1 MPYYNYKGL
10 TVKNNIAKTA
20 IALAITSILSACS
33 STSETTQ
40 TAPVYQCNPQMMEE
54 SNHLRIYQIM
64 VESFVDG
71 DSSIGHGT
79 GYGPSHHNGD
89 LQGIIDSLDYIQSLG
104 MNAIWMTPIFESAPI
119 EGQGHWADKL
129 DATGYFAT
137 DFFKIDPRFGT
148 LEKAKELVEEAH
160 KRGIYVLFDGVF
172 GHHKEGLIKPS
183 PSGLLPSGNNNPVDY
198 PASEDFY
205 SEVAAYWI
213 SELKIDGWRLDQAYQ
228 VPTESWINIRKA
240 VDNASQNTTY
250 INNKGEQVNPLGY
263 MVAEIWNNE
272 NYITETGYGEERNP
286 ALCSAFDFPLRFRV
300 TETFAVNESGVG
312 NKGGDWLN
320 EGMQMHELYPSHA
333 TPNLMLGNHDVV
345 RFGDLLQRGEIADP
359 SDKDYWIRHKA
370 ALSFQAAYTG
380 PITLYYGD
388 EIGDQIDGF
397 SKKENKDTCAI
408 KGLCDDHIAR
418 SSAKVDGLTA
428 TLTSEQFNLKN
439 YVSALMNLRIENPA
453 LSEGIRTNIMAN
465 KAVYVDHKKAKNNT
479 ILFMVSTQGQSQI
492 LSLQAEQ
499 IGSKG
504 NLIDLLTDQTFSP
517 NEGIYTIPLSNFESR
532 FLKIEEPNA
541 AGPKTTE
548 KEIALYGSGFMA
560 QCDNPTITDTSG
572 SITDTLYLVGDFSDS
587 RWSHKTQRA
596 YQYKGNNIY
605 QVVAN
610 EKRGPYK
617 MQYATKDWASQYTV
631 DGLSPKLGQNS
642 PLINGG
648 YGQDT
653 AIYLPEDGNY
663 VWSLEFTPQGE
674 PKSMMVSKC
683 K

>member
-1 MPYYNYKGL
+1 MPYYKYKGL

-20 IALAITSILSACS
+20 IALAITSLLSACS

-40 TAPVYQCNPQMMEE
+40 TTSAYQCNPQMMEK

-71 DSSIGHGT
+71 DPNIGHGT

-104 MNAIWMTPIFESAPI
+104 MNTIWMTPIFESAPI
-119 EGQGHWADKL
+119 EGQDHWADKL

-160 KRGIYVLFDGVF
+160 KRGMYVLFDGVF

-183 PSGLLPSGNNNPVDY
+183 PSGLLPSGSNNPVDY
-198 PASEDFY
+198 PESEDFY

-272 NYITETGYGEERNP
+272 SYITETGYGTEQNP

-300 TETFAVNESGVG
+300 AETFAVNESGVG
-312 NKGGDWLN
+312 NKGGNWLN

-345 RFGDLLQRGEIADP
+345 RFGDLLQRGDIAEP
-359 SDKDYWIRHKA
+359 SDRNYWLRHKA

-388 EIGDQIDGF
+388 EIGDQVDGF
-397 SKKENKDTCAI
+397 SNKENKDTCAI
-408 KGLCDDHIAR
+408 KGVCDDHIAR
-418 SSAKVDGLTA
+418 SSAKIHGLTA
-428 TLTSEQFNLKN
+428 TLTPDQLNLKT
-439 YVSALMNLRIENPA
+439 YVSELMALRIENPA
-453 LSEGIRTNIMAN
+453 LSEGVRTNIIAN
-465 KAVYVDHKKAKNNT
+465 KAVYVDHKQVENNT
-479 ILFMVSTQGQSQI
+479 ILFMVSTQKQNQT
-492 LSLQAEQ
+492 LSLKAEQ

-504 NLIDLLTDQTFSP
+504 NLVDLLTNQVFTP
-517 NEGIYTIPLSNFESR
+517 IEGIYTIPLSNFESR
-532 FLKIEEPNA
+532 FLKIEKPNPT
-541 AGPKTTE
+541 GPKVE
-548 KEIALYGSGFMA
+548 AKEITLYGTGFMA
-560 QCDNPTITDTSG
+560 KCDNPTMPITNAP
-572 SITDTLYLVGDFSDS
+572 IKDTLYLVGDFSDS
-587 RWSHKTQRA
+587 RWGHKEPRS
-596 YQYKGNNIY
+596 YQYKGNGIY
-605 QVVAN
+605 QVVIN

-617 MQYATKDWASQYTV
+617 MQYATKDWGAQYTV
-631 DGLSPKLGQNS
+631 DGLSPKLGQSNA
-642 PLINGG
+642 LINGG

-663 VWSLEFTPQGE
+663 VWSLEFNPQGK

>member
-1 MPYYNYKGL
+1 M
-10 TVKNNIAKTA
+10 KNKIAKTA
-20 IALAITSILSACS
+20 IALAITSILSACG

-40 TAPVYQCNPQMMEE
+40 ITSTYQCNPQMMEE

-71 DSSIGHGT
+71 DNSIGHGT

-119 EGQGHWADKL
+119 EGQDHWADKL

-137 DFFKIDPRFGT
+137 DFFKIAPRFGT

-183 PSGLLPSGNNNPVDY
+183 PSGLLPSGSNNPVDY

-228 VPTESWINIRKA
+228 VPTESWVNIRKS
-240 VDNASQNTTY
+240 VDNASKNTTY
-250 INNKGEQVNPLGY
+250 TNNKGEQVNPLGY

-272 NYITETGYGEERNP
+272 NYITETGYGEEGNP

-300 TETFAVNESGVG
+300 TETFAVNESSVG
-312 NKGGDWLN
+312 NKGGEWLN
-320 EGMQMHELYPSHA
+320 EGMRMHELYPSHA

-345 RFGDLLQRGEIADP
+345 RFGDLVQRGDIAEP
-359 SDKDYWIRHKA
+359 SESNYWLRHKA

-397 SKKENKDTCAI
+397 SNKENKDTCAI

-418 SSAKVDGLTA
+418 SSAKIHGLTA
-428 TLTSEQFNLKN
+428 TLTPEQLNLKN
-439 YVSALMNLRIENPA
+439 YVSKLMTLRIDNPA
-453 LSEGIRTNIMAN
+453 LSEGVRTNIIAN
-465 KAVYVDHKKAKNNT
+465 KAVYIDHKQTENNA
-479 ILFMVSTQGQSQI
+479 IIFMVSTQEQNQT
-492 LSLQAEQ
+492 LYLEAEQ

-504 NLIDLLTDQTFSP
+504 NLIDLLTNQEFSP
-517 NEGIYTIPLSNFESR
+517 IEGIYTIPLSNFENR
-532 FLKIEEPNA
+532 FLKIEKPNA
-541 AGPKTTE
+541 TGPKTTT

-560 QCDNPTITDTSG
+560 QCDNPTIPTTNAP
-572 SITDTLYLVGDFSDS
+572 IKDTLYLVGDFSDS
-587 RWSHKTQRA
+587 RWGHKEPRA
-596 YQYKGNNIY
+596 YQYKGNDTY
-605 QVVAN
+605 QVVIN

-617 MQYATKDWASQYTV
+617 MQYATKDWGVQYTAE
-631 DGLSPKLGQNS
+631 GLSPKLGQLNA
-642 PLINGG
+642 LINGG

>member
-1 MPYYNYKGL
+1 M
-10 TVKNNIAKTA
+10 KNKIAKTA

-40 TAPVYQCNPQMMEE
+40 TTPAYQCNPQMMEE

-119 EGQGHWADKL
+119 EGQDYWADKL

-183 PSGLLPSGNNNPVDY
+183 PSGLLPSGNNNPVNY
-198 PASEDFY
+198 PESEDFY

-228 VPTESWINIRKA
+228 VPTESWINIRKS
-240 VDNASQNTTY
+240 VDSASKNTTY
-250 INNKGEQVNPLGY
+250 TNNKGEQVNPLGY

-272 NYITETGYGEERNP
+272 NYITETGYGEEGNP

-300 TETFAVNESGVG
+300 TETFAVNESNVG
-312 NKGGDWLN
+312 NKGGEWLN
-320 EGMQMHELYPSHA
+320 EGMEMHELYPSHA

-345 RFGDLLQRGEIADP
+345 RFGDLLQRGDIAEP
-359 SDKDYWIRHKA
+359 SDSNYWLRHKA

-388 EIGDQIDGF
+388 EIGDQVDGF
-397 SKKENKDTCAI
+397 SNKENKDICAT

-418 SSAKVDGLTA
+418 SSAKIDGLTT
-428 TLTSEQFNLKN
+428 TLTPAQLNLKN
-439 YVSALMNLRIENPA
+439 YVTKLMNLRIENPA
-453 LSEGIRTNIMAN
+453 LSEGVRTNIIAN
-465 KAVYVDHKKAKNNT
+465 KAIYVDHKQTENNA
-479 ILFMVSTQGQSQI
+479 IIFMVSTQERSQT
-492 LSLQAEQ
+492 LYLEAEQ

-504 NLIDLLTDQTFSP
+504 NLVDLLTNQKFSP
-517 NEGIYTIPLSNFESR
+517 IEGIYNIPLSNFESR

-541 AGPKTTE
+541 AGPKATE

-560 QCDNPTITDTSG
+560 QCDNPTIPDTNAP
-572 SITDTLYLVGDFSDS
+572 IKETLYLVGDFSDS
-587 RWSHKTQRA
+587 RWSHKAQRA
-596 YQYKGNNIY
+596 YQYKGNNVY

-617 MQYATKDWASQYTV
+617 MQYATKDWASQYTA
-631 DGLSPKLGQNS
+631 DGLSPKLGQSNS
-642 PLINGG
+642 LINGG

-653 AIYLPEDGNY
+653 AIYLPKDGNY
-663 VWSLEFTPQGE
+663 VWSLEFTPQGK

>member
-10 TVKNNIAKTA
+10 TVKNNMAKTA
-20 IALAITSILSACS
+20 IALAITSLLSACS
-33 STSETTQ
+33 STSETAQITS
-40 TAPVYQCNPQMMEE
+40 TYQCNPQMMEE

-71 DSSIGHGT
+71 DNSIGHGT

-119 EGQGHWADKL
+119 EGQDHWADKL

-160 KRGIYVLFDGVF
+160 KRGMYVLFDGVF

-183 PSGLLPSGNNNPVDY
+183 PSGLLPSGSNNPVDY
-198 PASEDFY
+198 PESEDFY

-213 SELKIDGWRLDQAYQ
+213 TELNIDGWRLDQAYQ

-240 VDNASQNTTY
+240 VDTASQNTTY

-272 NYITETGYGEERNP
+272 NYITETGYGEENNP
-286 ALCSAFDFPLRFRV
+286 ALCSAFDFPLRFRI
-300 TETFAVNESGVG
+300 TETFAVNESGIG

-345 RFGDLLQRGEIADP
+345 RFGDLLQRGDIAEP
-359 SDKDYWIRHKA
+359 SDNNYWLRHKA
-370 ALSFQAAYTG
+370 ALSFQAAYSG

-388 EIGDQIDGF
+388 EIGDQVDGF
-397 SKKENKDTCAI
+397 SNKENKDTCAI

-418 SSAKVDGLTA
+418 SSAKIDGLTA
-428 TLTSEQFNLKN
+428 TLTPDQLKLKT
-439 YVSALMNLRIENPA
+439 YVSKLMTLRIENPA
-453 LSEGIRTNIMAN
+453 LSEGARTNIIAN
-465 KAVYVDHKKAKNNT
+465 KAVYVDHKQAENNT
-479 ILFMVSTQGQSQI
+479 ILFMVSTQEQNQT
-492 LSLQAEQ
+492 LYLEAEQ

-504 NLIDLLTDQTFSP
+504 NLIDLLTNQVFSP
-517 NEGIYTIPLSNFESR
+517 IEGIYTIPLSNFESR
-532 FLKIEEPNA
+532 FLKIEKPNSI
-541 AGPKTTE
+541 GPKTTV

-560 QCDNPTITDTSG
+560 QCDNPTIPTTNAP
-572 SITDTLYLVGDFSDS
+572 IKDTLYLVGDFSDS
-587 RWSHKTQRA
+587 RWGHKEPRA
-596 YQYKGNNIY
+596 YQYKGNDTY
-605 QVVAN
+605 QVVIN
-610 EKRGPYK
+610 EKRGSYK
-617 MQYATKDWASQYTV
+617 MQYATRDWGAQYTAE
-631 DGLSPKLGQNS
+631 GLSPKLGQLNA
-642 PLINGG
+642 LINGG

-663 VWSLEFTPQGE
+663 VWSLKFTPQGE
-674 PKSMMVSKC
+674 PKSMMISKC

>member
-1 MPYYNYKGL
+1 M
-10 TVKNNIAKTA
+10 KNNIAKTA
-20 IALAITSILSACS
+20 IALAITSLLSACS

-40 TAPVYQCNPQMMEE
+40 ITSAYQCNPQMMQE

-71 DSSIGHGT
+71 DSRIGHGT

-104 MNAIWMTPIFESAPI
+104 MNAIWMTPIFESVPI
-119 EGQGHWADKL
+119 KGQDHWADKL

-137 DFFKIDPRFGT
+137 NFFKIDPRFGT

-160 KRGIYVLFDGVF
+160 KRGMYVLFDGVF

-183 PSGLLPSGNNNPVDY
+183 PSGLLPSGNNSPVDY
-198 PASEDFY
+198 PESEDFY

-240 VDNASQNTTY
+240 VDNASQSTTY

-272 NYITETGYGEERNP
+272 NYITETGYGEEGHP

-300 TETFAVNESGVG
+300 TETFAVNESKVG
-312 NKGGDWLN
+312 NKGGEWLN
-320 EGMQMHELYPSHA
+320 EGMQMHKLYPSHA
-333 TPNLMLGNHDVV
+333 VPNLMLGNHDVV
-345 RFGDLLQRGEIADP
+345 RFGDLLQRGDIAEP
-359 SDKDYWIRHKA
+359 SESNYWLRHKA

-388 EIGDQIDGF
+388 EIGDQVDGF
-397 SKKENKDTCAI
+397 SNKENKDTCAI

-418 SSAKVDGLTA
+418 SSAKIDGLTA
-428 TLTSEQFNLKN
+428 TLTPDQLNLKT
-439 YVSALMNLRIENPA
+439 YVSKLMTLRIENPA
-453 LSEGIRTNIMAN
+453 LSEGVRTNIIAN
-465 KAVYVDHKKAKNNT
+465 KAVYVDHKQAENNT
-479 ILFMVSTQGQSQI
+479 ILFMVSTQEQSQT
-492 LSLQAEQ
+492 LYLEAEQ

-504 NLIDLLTDQTFSP
+504 SLVDLLTNQVFSP
-517 NEGIYTIPLSNFESR
+517 IEGIYTIPLSNFESR
-532 FLKIEEPNA
+532 FLKIEKPNSI
-541 AGPKTTE
+541 GPKTTV
-548 KEIALYGSGFMA
+548 KEITLYGSGFMA
-560 QCDNPTITDTSG
+560 QCDNPTIPTTNAP
-572 SITDTLYLVGDFSDS
+572 IKDTLYLVGDFSDS
-587 RWSHKTQRA
+587 RWGHKESRA
-596 YQYKGNNIY
+596 YQYKGNDTY
-605 QVVAN
+605 QVVIN

-617 MQYATKDWASQYTV
+617 MQYATRDWGAQYTAE
-631 DGLSPKLGQNS
+631 GLSPKLGQLNA
-642 PLINGG
+642 LINGG

>member
-1 MPYYNYKGL
+1 M
-10 TVKNNIAKTA
+10 KNNIAKTA
-20 IALAITSILSACS
+20 IALAITSLLSACS

-40 TAPVYQCNPQMMEE
+40 TTSAYQCNPQMMEK

-64 VESFVDG
+64 VESFVNG
-71 DSSIGHGT
+71 DSSVGHGT

-119 EGQGHWADKL
+119 EGQDHWADKL

-160 KRGIYVLFDGVF
+160 KRGMYVLFDGVF

-183 PSGLLPSGNNNPVDY
+183 PSGLLPSGSNNPVDY
-198 PASEDFY
+198 PESEDFY

-272 NYITETGYGEERNP
+272 SYITETGYGTEQNP

-300 TETFAVNESGVG
+300 AETFAVNESSVG

-345 RFGDLLQRGEIADP
+345 RFGDLLQRGDIAEP
-359 SDKDYWIRHKA
+359 SDRNYWLRHKA

-388 EIGDQIDGF
+388 EIGDQVDDF
-397 SKKENKDTCAI
+397 SNKENKDTCAI
-408 KGLCDDHIAR
+408 KGVCDDHIAR
-418 SSAKVDGLTA
+418 SSAKIHGLTA
-428 TLTSEQFNLKN
+428 TLTPDQLNLKT
-439 YVSALMNLRIENPA
+439 YVSELMTLRIENPA
-453 LSEGIRTNIMAN
+453 LSEGVRTNIIAN
-465 KAVYVDHKKAKNNT
+465 KAVYVDHKQAENNT
-479 ILFMVSTQGQSQI
+479 ILFMVSTQKQNQT
-492 LSLQAEQ
+492 LSLKAEQ

-504 NLIDLLTDQTFSP
+504 NLVDLLTNQVFTP
-517 NEGIYTIPLSNFESR
+517 IEGIYTIPLSNFESR
-532 FLKIEEPNA
+532 FLKIEKPNPT
-541 AGPKTTE
+541 GPKVE
-548 KEIALYGSGFMA
+548 AKEITLYGTGFMA
-560 QCDNPTITDTSG
+560 QCDNPTMPITNAP
-572 SITDTLYLVGDFSDS
+572 IKDTLYLVGDFSDS
-587 RWSHKTQRA
+587 RWGHKEPRS
-596 YQYKGNNIY
+596 YQYKGNGIY
-605 QVVAN
+605 QVVIN

-617 MQYATKDWASQYTV
+617 MQYATKDWGAQYTV
-631 DGLSPKLGQNS
+631 DGLSPKLGQSNA
-642 PLINGG
+642 LINGG

-663 VWSLEFTPQGE
+663 VWSLEFNPQGK

>member
-119 EGQGHWADKL
+119 EGQDHWADKL
-129 DATGYFAT
+129 DSTGYFAT

-587 RWSHKTQRA
+587 RWGHKTQRA

-642 PLINGG
+642 ALINGG

>member
-1 MPYYNYKGL
+1 M
-10 TVKNNIAKTA
+10 KNSMAKTA
-20 IALAITSILSACS
+20 IAIAITSLLSACS
-33 STSETTQ
+33 STSETTSI
-40 TAPVYQCNPQMMEE
+40 PYQCDTQTMAQG
-54 SNHLRIYQIM
+54 NHLRIYQIM

-71 DSSIGHGT
+71 DKTIGHDT

-104 MNAIWMTPIFESAPI
+104 MNAIWMTPIFESIPI
-119 EGQGHWADKL
+119 EGQDHWADKL

-148 LEKAKELVEEAH
+148 LEKARELVDEAH

-183 PSGLLPSGNNNPVDY
+183 PSGLLPSGGNNPVAY

-205 SEVAAYWI
+205 AEVAAYWI
-213 SELKIDGWRLDQAYQ
+213 TELKIDGWRLDQAYQ
-228 VPTESWINIRKA
+228 VPTASWTKIRKV
-240 VDNASQNTTY
+240 VDDASKETFY
-250 INNKGEQVNPLGY
+250 INNKGEQVSPLGY

-272 NYITETGYGEERNP
+272 NYITETGYGNAQNP

-300 TETFAVNESGVG
+300 AETFAVNESGVG

-320 EGMQMHELYPSHA
+320 EGLQMHELYPSHA
-333 TPNLMLGNHDVV
+333 TPNLMLGNHDLV
-345 RFGDLLQRGEIADP
+345 RFGDLLQRGNIANPD
-359 SDKDYWIRHKA
+359 DKNYWIRHKA
-370 ALSFQAAYTG
+370 AFSFQAAYSG

-397 SKKENKDTCAI
+397 SKQENKDTCAI

-418 SSAKVDGLTA
+418 SSAKIHNITTKLTV
-428 TLTSEQFNLKN
+428 EQLDLKD
-439 YVSALMNLRIENPA
+439 YVSKLMNMRSQHPA
-453 LSEGIRTNIMAN
+453 LFEGVRTNIIAN
-465 KAVYVDHKKAKNNT
+465 KQVYVDHKQVQNDA
-479 ILFMVSTQGQSQI
+479 IIYMVSTQEKAQTVT
-492 LSLQAEQ
+492 LKTTN

-504 NLIDLLTDQTFSP
+504 QLVDLLTGQLFNPIADV
-517 NEGIYTIPLSNFESR
+517 YTVPLSNFESR
-532 FLKIEEPNA
+532 FLQIEEPNDT
-541 AGPKTTE
+541 GPLTT
-548 KEIALYGSGFMA
+548 KKVIKLYGEGFMA
-560 QCDNPTITDTSG
+560 QCDNPNISDTNSPIN
-572 SITDTLYLVGDFSDS
+572 STLYLVGDFTDS
-587 RWSHKTQRA
+587 RWSHKTHRA

-605 QVVAN
+605 QAVVN

-617 MQYATKDWASQYTV
+617 MQYATQDWSSQYTA
-631 DGLSPKLGQNS
+631 DGLTLQFGQSNA
-642 PLINGG
+642 LIKGG

-653 AIYLPEDGNY
+653 AIYLPEDGDY

-674 PKSMMVSKC
+674 PKSIMVSKC

>member
-71 DSSIGHGT
+71 DSSIGHDT

-119 EGQGHWADKL
+119 EGQDHWADKL

-240 VDNASQNTTY
+240 VDAASQNTTY

-548 KEIALYGSGFMA
+548 KEIALYGNGFMA

-587 RWSHKTQRA
+587 RWGHKTQRA

>member
-10 TVKNNIAKTA
+10 TVKNKIAKTT
-20 IALAITSILSACS
+20 IALAITSILSACG

-40 TAPVYQCNPQMMEE
+40 ITSTYQCNPQMMEE

-71 DSSIGHGT
+71 DNSIGHGT

-119 EGQGHWADKL
+119 EGQDHWADKL

-148 LEKAKELVEEAH
+148 LDKAKELVEEAH

-183 PSGLLPSGNNNPVDY
+183 PSGLLPSGSNNPVDY
-198 PASEDFY
+198 PASEVFY

-240 VDNASQNTTY
+240 VDTASKNTTY

-272 NYITETGYGEERNP
+272 NYITETGYGEEGNP

-312 NKGGDWLN
+312 SKGGDWLN

-345 RFGDLLQRGEIADP
+345 RFGDLLQRGDIAEP
-359 SDKDYWIRHKA
+359 SDNNYWLRHKA
-370 ALSFQAAYTG
+370 ALSFQAAYSG

-388 EIGDQIDGF
+388 EIGDQVDGF
-397 SKKENKDTCAI
+397 SNKENKDTCAI

-418 SSAKVDGLTA
+418 SSAKIDGLTA
-428 TLTSEQFNLKN
+428 TLTPDQLNLKT
-439 YVSALMNLRIENPA
+439 YISKLMTLRIENPA
-453 LSEGIRTNIMAN
+453 LSEGVRTNIIAN
-465 KAVYVDHKKAKNNT
+465 KAVYVDHKHAENNT
-479 ILFMVSTQGQSQI
+479 ILFMVSTQEQNQT
-492 LSLQAEQ
+492 LSLEAEQ

-504 NLIDLLTDQTFSP
+504 NLIDLLTNQEFSP
-517 NEGIYTIPLSNFESR
+517 IKGIYTIPLSNFESR
-532 FLKIEEPNA
+532 FLKIEKPNFT
-541 AGPKTTE
+541 GPKATT

-560 QCDNPTITDTSG
+560 QCDNPTIPTTNAP
-572 SITDTLYLVGDFSDS
+572 IKDTLYLVGDFSDS
-587 RWSHKTQRA
+587 RWGHKEPRA
-596 YQYKGNNIY
+596 YQYKGNDTY
-605 QVVAN
+605 QVVIN

-617 MQYATKDWASQYTV
+617 MQYATRDWGAQYTTE
-631 DGLSPKLGQNS
+631 GLSPKLGQLNA
-642 PLINGG
+642 LINGG

-663 VWSLEFTPQGE
+663 VWSLEFSPQGE